1 MVIRNMWFPMAG
13 SERPPQRSAEEVKED
28 HSRYLMAVGNPIRRE
43 ILRVLLNEE
52 ATLQILQQRT
62 GLDCEILEWH
72 LGILEH
78 GRCVKKETKNGTVL
92 YRITQEGRVI
102 DYLKP

>member
-1 MVIRNMWFPMAG
+1 MCFPMAG
-13 SERPPQRSAEEVKED
+13 RERPPQRSAEEVKED
-28 HSRYLMAVGNPIRRE
+28 HSRYLLAVGNPTRRE
-43 ILRVLLNEE
+43 ILRALLSEE

-62 GLDCEILEWH
+62 GLDYETLEWH

-78 GRCVKKETKNGTVL
+78 GRCVRKETKNGTAL